1 MYQNLQMIALVSML
15 GCGRSGDSAEEC
27 FNGDIDGLGSDTGN
41 IPALYGAWTTNF
53 ASRSFHDECGIEG
66 LGRNDFDW
74 LSGGAMEIG
83 GRLDNVEVT
92 FAGAP
97 DATLNAT
104 MSTYGGV
111 TISGR
116 YTFRGQELH
125 IAMGGLLFENAQLN
139 LTELEG
145 HVYMGIDSN
154 GDGYV
159 DCGIMGDLNAK
170 SAR

>member
-1 MYQNLQMIALVSML
+1 MTRMAVSMMALWML
-15 GCGRSGDSAEEC
+15 GCGSGADSGEDC

-41 IPALYGAWTTNF
+41 IPALYGSFTTTF
-53 ASRSFHDECGIEG
+53 ASRTFHDECGIEG

-83 GRLDNVEVT
+83 GRLDDVDVT
-92 FAGAP
+92 FAGAQGSE
-97 DATLNAT
+97 LKAT
-104 MSTYGGV
+104 MSSFGAV

-116 YTFRGQELH
+116 HTFRGQELH
-125 IAMGGLLFENAQLN
+125 IAIGGLLFENVQLG

-145 HVYMGIDSN
+145 QVYMGIDTT

-159 DCGIMGDLNAK
+159 NCGVMGDFNAK
-170 SAR
+170 KSS